1 LQVGAQAN
9 APIPQPR
16 AVKSAPPRPGA
27 EWVLLAFLLAV
38 PLAATV
44 WGLSYYSAPDAV
56 RVRSPLAPVLRPS
69 GSLGQSF
76 GVAGLAMFLFMWLYP
91 ARKHFRA
98 LGFLGSVGTWMRVHI
113 AIGIALPLLLAV
125 HASWHF
131 RGLIGLGYA
140 AMLVVCAS
148 GFVGRYLY
156 VRIPRARS
164 GAEYSR
170 DEITGQRRALI
181 TEIAVALALDP
192 REIEE
197 TLDAAVAPGGAGG
210 TGGLV
215 RRLLTDDFARWR
227 AVRELRRRWGG
238 AGRAGETLERAAL
251 DRALRLAR
259 REIALAQRIRL
270 LDGTHRLLG
279 YWHVAHRPVALTA
292 LIAVLIHV
300 AVAVA
305 TGQTWLR

>member
-1 LQVGAQAN
+1 MHAGAQAKVPVSQPATVKT
-9 APIPQPR
+9 APLRVGP
-16 AVKSAPPRPGA
+16 
-27 EWVLLAFLLAV
+27 EWVLLAVLLVIPLLAT
-38 PLAATV
+38 A
-44 WGLSYYSAPDAV
+44 WGWSYYSAPDGI

-76 GVAGLAMFLFMWLYP
+76 GVAGLTMFLFMWLYP
-91 ARKHFRA
+91 VRKHFRSLA
-98 LGFLGSVGTWMRVHI
+98 FAGSVGAWMRVHI
-113 AIGIALPLLLAV
+113 AVGIALPLLLAV

-140 AMLVVCAS
+140 AMLIVCAS

-170 DEITGQRRALI
+170 DEVAGQRRTLI
-181 TEIAVALALDP
+181 TEIAVALAMDP

-197 TLDAAVAPGGAGG
+197 TLDTAVTPVAG
-210 TGGLV
+210 TGTRGLL

-238 AGRAGETLERAAL
+238 PRGSGGRIDRRTLQRVL
-251 DRALRLAR
+251 LLAR
-259 REIALAQRIRL
+259 REIALAQRIRV

>member
-1 LQVGAQAN
+1 MQVGAEARR
-9 APIPQPR
+9 PVSQPLT
-16 AVKSAPPRPGA
+16 VKSARPRLGA
-27 EWVLLAFLLAV
+27 EWILLILLLAIPV
-38 PLAATV
+38 VATG
-44 WGLSYYSAPDAV
+44 WGLPYYSAPDAL
-56 RVRSPLAPVLRPS
+56 RVRSPLARMLRSS
-69 GSLGQSF
+69 GWLGQSF

-91 ARKHFRA
+91 ARKHFR
-98 LGFLGSVGTWMRVHI
+98 FLAFSGSVGAWMRVHI
-113 AIGIALPLLLAV
+113 AVGIALPLLLAV

-170 DEITGQRRALI
+170 DEIAGQRRALI
-181 TEIAVALALDP
+181 TEIAVVLEMDP
-192 REIEE
+192 MEIEE
-197 TLDAAVAPGGAGG
+197 TLDAAVTPAGVG
-210 TGGLV
+210 TGGLA

-227 AVRELRRRWGG
+227 AVRELRRRWSGPRGGG
-238 AGRAGETLERAAL
+238 ARLDRAAL
-251 DRALRLAR
+251 DGTLRLAR
-259 REIALAQRIRL
+259 REIALAQRIRIL
-270 LDGTHRLLG
+270 EGTHRLLG